1 MTTILRLP
9 SVKERTGLS
18 RSSIY
23 AFVSQGSF
31 PRPISLG
38 ARAVGWNSESV
49 DAWIAGRIEQSQLN
63 GQSRVT
69 KKAEVVVPA
78 VREDANTSI
87 APATESRRTDTIRG
101 HSLNLRRGLALG
113 RSQIEGR

>member
-9 SVKERTGLS
+9 SVKARTGLS

-38 ARAVGWNSESV
+38 SRAVGWNSESV
-49 DAWIAGRIEQSQLN
+49 DAWIAGRIEQSQQIEL
-63 GQSRVT
+63 SRAE
-69 KKAEVVVPA
+69 KKAEATSPA
-78 VREDANTSI
+78 VRGNPNTSD
-87 APATESRRTDTIRG
+87 APASEPRRIGEFDNPARHLG
-101 HSLNLRRGLALG
+101 MGLARIG
-113 RSQIEGR
+113 RCIERA

>member
-9 SVKERTGLS
+9 SVKARTGLS

-49 DAWIAGRIEQSQLN
+49 DAWIAGRIEQSQLIE
-63 GQSRVT
+63 QSRAAIQADIDRLRGDAT
-69 KKAEVVVPA
+69 TSIVPA
-78 VREDANTSI
+78 SEPYRD
-87 APATESRRTDTIRG
+87 RRFARPG
-101 HSLNLRRGLALG
+101 LRLGLSAG
-113 RSQIEGR
+113 RSQH